1 MTTPLDLRSDTV
13 TKPSD
18 RMRRAMAEAEVG
30 DDWYGDDPTVNRL
43 QDRAAE
49 LTGKD
54 AALYVPTG
62 TMATQIAL
70 HGFCRSGHY
79 VAAEAHSHVA
89 GTEVASSAVLSG
101 LAFHRIAAPDRGQL
115 TAEVVAAALEPDPYD
130 VDVIDLVCVENTAQL
145 GGGTVL
151 ALEELRAIRKIVADR
166 DVPLYMDGARVF
178 NACAAAGVEVDAYA
192 GEVDALM
199 FCLSKGLGA
208 PIGSILCGPA
218 EFIREARRMKITFG
232 GAWRQAGIMAAAGLI
247 ALDEGRLRLHED
259 HANARR
265 LALEV
270 AEVLPG
276 SIDPDAVE
284 TNILF
289 VDVARYGWDAWEVL
303 AWLRAEGV
311 LATMVAGKV
320 RMLTH
325 VGIDTGDIERATQ
338 AWRRVAEVH
347 LAPGESPS

>member
-1 MTTPLDLRSDTV
+1 MTAPLDLRSDTV

-43 QDRAAE
+43 QDRASE

-62 TMATQIAL
+62 TMANQIAL
-70 HGFCRSGHY
+70 HIFCRPGHY
-79 VAAEAHSHVA
+79 VAAGAHSHVA

-101 LAFHRIAAPDRGQL
+101 IAFHRIEAQDRGQL
-115 TAEVVAAALEPDPYD
+115 TAEVVSAALEPDPYD
-130 VDVIDLVCVENTAQL
+130 VDVIDLVCIENTAQV

-151 ALEELRAIRKIVADR
+151 AVEELRSIRKIVADR
-166 DVPLYMDGARVF
+166 DLPLYMDGARVF

-218 EFIREARRMKITFG
+218 GFIREARRMKFTFG
-232 GAWRQAGIMAAAGLI
+232 GGWRQAGIVAAAGLI
-247 ALDEGRLRLHED
+247 ALDEGRERLHED
-259 HANARR
+259 HANAQR
-265 LALEV
+265 LAQGV

-289 VDVARYGWDAWEVL
+289 VDVSRAGWDAWEVL
-303 AWLRAEGV
+303 GWLRAEGV
-311 LATMVAGKV
+311 LATMVGGKV

-325 VGIDTGDIERATQ
+325 VGIAAGDVERAVE
-338 AWRRVAEVH
+338 AWRRVAEAH
-347 LAPGESPS
+347 PALGASPS

>member
-1 MTTPLDLRSDTV
+1 MTETSAMTSTRHRSCRRSRGYRCRARAMTPASAAPAIRNRISVMVTAEAWSTSTRMATKARPHWAMTESSRNERVDRRMPIYSHVPMTTPLDLRSDTV

-54 AALYVPTG
+54 AAIYVPTG

-70 HGFCRSGHY
+70 HVFCRSGHY

-130 VDVIDLVCVENTAQL
+130 VDVVDLVCVENTAQV

-151 ALEELRAIRKIVADR
+151 ALEELRAIRKVVADR

-192 GEVDALM
+192 SEVDAMM

-218 EFIREARRMKITFG
+218 GFIREARRMKITYG
-232 GAWRQAGIMAAAGLI
+232 G
-247 ALDEGRLRLHED
+247 GRL
-259 HANARR
+259 
-265 LALEV
+265 
-270 AEVLPG
+270 PG
-276 SIDPDAVE
+276 
-284 TNILF
+284 
-289 VDVARYGWDAWEVL
+289 G
-303 AWLRAEGV
+303 
-311 LATMVAGKV
+311 
-320 RMLTH
+320 
-325 VGIDTGDIERATQ
+325 
-338 AWRRVAEVH
+338 
-347 LAPGESPS
+347 